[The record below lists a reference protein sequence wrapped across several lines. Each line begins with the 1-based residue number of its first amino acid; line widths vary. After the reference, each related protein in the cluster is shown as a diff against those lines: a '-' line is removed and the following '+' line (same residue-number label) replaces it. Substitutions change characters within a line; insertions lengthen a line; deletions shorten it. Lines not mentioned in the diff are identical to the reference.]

1 MSAAAPLRVLVVDDE
16 ALARLRLRT
25 LLGDCTAPAAVVA
38 GEAADAQQALMA
50 MRRSAFDL
58 LLLDIHMPGMDGVAL
73 ARTLRELAAED
84 PTDAT
89 LQPAVVFVTAHAEH
103 AVNAFELEAADYL
116 TKPVR
121 LERLQQALAK
131 VQQRRQ
137 LLDDA
142 KKLLLNQQQVPP
154 GPAGSAP
161 HAELLDKVLII
172 QDRGRTERVPLSDV
186 LYLKA
191 ELKYVTVRTARRSYV
206 LDGSLSEL
214 EALYADRFMRI
225 HRNAL
230 IARRAVRALV
240 RHHDPEEGEG
250 WAVQLN
256 GLDEVLMVSRRQV
269 TAVRDAIAG
278 RSD

>member
-1 MSAAAPLRVLVVDDE
+1 MSAAAPLRVLLVDDE

-25 LLGDCTAPAAVVA
+25 LLGDCTAPPAVVA
-38 GEAADAQQALMA
+38 GEAADAQQALTA
-50 MRRSAFDL
+50 LRHTQFDL
-58 LLLDIHMPGMDGVAL
+58 LLLDVHMPGMDGVAL
-73 ARTLRELAAED
+73 ARTLRELGGPD
-84 PTDAT
+84 PMD
-89 LQPAVVFVTAHAEH
+89 QPAVVFVTAHSEH
-103 AVNAFELEAADYL
+103 AVHAFDLEAADYL

-121 LERLQQALAK
+121 LERLQQALGK

-137 LLDDA
+137 LLSDA
-142 KKLLLNQQQVPP
+142 RDLLLKQEQLRQAKP
-154 GPAGSAP
+154 GPVP
-161 HAELLDKVLII
+161 DWTEKVLII

-214 EALYADRFMRI
+214 EVLHADRFMRI

-256 GLDEVLMVSRRQV
+256 GLEEVLMVSRRQV
-269 TAVRDAIAG
+269 TAVRDAITG
-278 RSD
+278 RTD

>member
-1 MSAAAPLRVLVVDDE
+1 MTAAAPLRVLLVDDE

-25 LLGDCTAPAAVVA
+25 LLGDCTAPTAVVVV
-38 GEAADAQQALMA
+38 GEAADAQQALTA
-50 MRRSAFDL
+50 LRHTPFDL

-73 ARTLRELAAED
+73 ARTLRELSGPD
-84 PTDAT
+84 PRD
-89 LQPAVVFVTAHAEH
+89 QPAVVFVTAHSEH
-103 AVNAFELEAADYL
+103 AVQAFELDAADYL

-121 LERLQQALAK
+121 LERLQQALGR

-137 LLDDA
+137 LLHDTQD
-142 KKLLLNQQQVPP
+142 LLLKQEHLRQSIP
-154 GPAGSAP
+154 GLSPDL
-161 HAELLDKVLII
+161 AEKVLII

-186 LYLKA
+186 LYFKA
-191 ELKYVTVRTARRSYV
+191 ELKYVTVRTAKRSFV

-214 EALYADRFMRI
+214 EVLHAERFMRI

-269 TAVRDAIAG
+269 TAVRDAISG
-278 RSD
+278 RID

>member
-1 MSAAAPLRVLVVDDE
+1 MSAAVPLRVLLVDDE

-25 LLGDCTAPAAVVA
+25 LLGDCATPSAVVA
-38 GEAADAQQALMA
+38 GEAADAQQALTA
-50 MRRSAFDL
+50 MRHTQFDL
-58 LLLDIHMPGMDGVAL
+58 LLLDVHMPGMDGVAL
-73 ARTLRELAAED
+73 ARTLRELGSAGD
-84 PTDAT
+84 RP
-89 LQPAVVFVTAHAEH
+89 QPAVVFVTAHTEH
-103 AVNAFELEAADYL
+103 AVHAFELEAADYL

-121 LERLQQALAK
+121 LERLQQALGK

-137 LLDDA
+137 LFTDA
-142 KKLLLNQQQVPP
+142 QNMRLNQEHP
-154 GPAGSAP
+154 GQMTQGPSMDQ
-161 HAELLDKVLII
+161 AEKALII

-206 LDGSLSEL
+206 LDGSLSDL
-214 EALYADRFMRI
+214 EALYVDRFMRI

-230 IARRAVRALV
+230 IARQAVRALV

-250 WAVQLN
+250 WAVQLI

-278 RSD
+278 RTV

>member
-1 MSAAAPLRVLVVDDE
+1 MSAPTPLRVLLVDDE
-16 ALARLRLRT
+16 PLARLRLRT
-25 LLGDCTAPAAVVA
+25 LLGDCRTPPAVVTA
-38 GEAADAQQALMA
+38 EAADAQQALTA
-50 MRRSAFDL
+50 LRHTQFDL
-58 LLLDIHMPGMDGVAL
+58 LLLDINMPGMDGVTL
-73 ARTLRELAAED
+73 ARSLRELGGTD
-84 PTDAT
+84 PKN
-89 LQPAVVFVTAHAEH
+89 QPAVVFVTAHTEH
-103 AVNAFELEAADYL
+103 AVQAFELEAADYL

-121 LERLQQALAK
+121 LERLQQALGK

-137 LLDDA
+137 LLTDA
-142 KKLLLNQQQVPP
+142 QNMLVQQEQLKLSK
-154 GPAGSAP
+154 PAPAADSA
-161 HAELLDKVLII
+161 EKVLII

-191 ELKYVTVRTARRSYV
+191 ELKYVTVRTAQRSYV

-214 EALYADRFMRI
+214 EALHADRFMRI

-256 GLDEVLMVSRRQV
+256 GLDEALMVSRRQV

-278 RSD
+278 RTV

>member
-1 MSAAAPLRVLVVDDE
+1 MSAAAPLRVLLVDDE

-25 LLGDCTAPAAVVA
+25 LLGDCTAPPAVVA
-38 GEAADAQQALMA
+38 GEAADAQQALTA
-50 MRRSAFDL
+50 LRHTPFDL

-73 ARTLRELAAED
+73 ARSLRELGGPD
-84 PTDAT
+84 
-89 LQPAVVFVTAHAEH
+89 LKNQPAVVFVTAHTEH
-103 AVNAFELEAADYL
+103 AVQAFELEAADYL

-121 LERLQQALAK
+121 LERLQQALGK

-137 LLDDA
+137 LLNDA
-142 KKLLLNQQQVPP
+142 QNLLLKREQLGTLMSRLEPDLT
-154 GPAGSAP
+154 
-161 HAELLDKVLII
+161 EKVLII

-214 EALYADRFMRI
+214 EALHAERFMRI

-278 RSD
+278 RTA